1 MSRCDASGKEHA
13 EPRTVTRSFGRGG
26 SLMIIEKIP
35 MISCPHCG
43 QSYFT
48 ARTLHEIERLKVLR
62 NSVALKRDVPIAVF
76 SDVNR

>member
-1 MSRCDASGKEHA
+1 
-13 EPRTVTRSFGRGG
+13 
-26 SLMIIEKIP
+26 MIIEKIP